1 MTKYRDVLVY
11 DQVDLLLNCIMKVVR
26 FSLSGFFC
34 LVSNF
39 DLLIY

>member
-11 DQVDLLLNCIMKVVR
+11 DQVDLLNYIMKVVR
-26 FSLSGFFC
+26 FSLFGFWC

-39 DLLIY
+39 NLLIY

>member
-1 MTKYRDVLVY
+1 MTKFRDLLVY
-11 DQVDLLLNCIMKVVR
+11 DQVDLLNCIMKVVR
-26 FSLSGFFC
+26 FSLSGICC